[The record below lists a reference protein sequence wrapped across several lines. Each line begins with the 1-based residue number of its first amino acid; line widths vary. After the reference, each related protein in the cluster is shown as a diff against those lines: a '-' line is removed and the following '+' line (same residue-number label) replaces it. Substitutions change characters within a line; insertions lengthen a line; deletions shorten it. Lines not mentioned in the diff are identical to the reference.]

1 MNYQNDYA
9 VEDDG
14 PPIGV
19 RVALVVVL
27 DAFVFLGHF
36 VLYDM
41 SFPDFGQSHFLAD
54 APLVGLIFD
63 RPGWE
68 DATVSTLLA
77 FMLSGYT
84 VGASMVFWN
93 HALNT
98 NFLDD
103 KDGYYADKR
112 KYLMKIIIKSAYI
125 GSILVEGFFLIV
137 RVATNNKNINS
148 PIPLPNAGTE
158 TWELWL
164 VAIVVVFVNL
174 LIGVFTARVL
184 GAIKE
189 KRK

>member
-1 MNYQNDYA
+1 MHIQNNYA
-9 VEDDG
+9 VPDEG
-14 PPIGV
+14 PPTWV
-19 RVALVVVL
+19 KAAVAIILKTF
-27 DAFVFLGHF
+27 AFWGHF
-36 VLYDM
+36 VLYEM
-41 SFPDFGQSHFLAD
+41 SFPDFGQSNFLVD

-63 RPGWE
+63 SPGWE

-84 VGASMVFWN
+84 VGASVIFWN

-103 KDGYYADKR
+103 NDGYYADKR
-112 KYLMKIIIKSAYI
+112 KYLMKNIIKAAYI
-125 GSILVEGFFLIV
+125 GSILVEVFFLVV
-137 RVATNNKNINS
+137 RVAANNKNINS

-158 TWELWL
+158 IWELWL

-184 GAIKE
+184 GEIKE
-189 KRK
+189 RKK